1 MKKNMF
7 AFYVWFSQS
16 WGLIVLA
23 LFIILGVLIAL
34 CHYDP
39 IDRCIPN
46 LKQLGTMAAVVTV
59 LSIVFVIATL
69 KQQQS
74 LFEAQILNEYNKEYM
89 DKEMLDFVRV
99 LGAMSSRDR
108 TKYGKWRAPE
118 CNLCQIPNFHPDDDY
133 QWTKEEDNARR
144 KVKGYFI
151 DVLDLYLEGKISR
164 EIFRRI
170 VNKSALTLL
179 FDVVEPMEWYLN
191 EDYDYT
197 KFYKIM
203 LIAGDIYQEQKK
215 TDANFRSKKRIQRVK
230 DKNVQQASA
239 AHHSK
244 ITGGNP
250 CGQTVSAKE
259 TLESGNTCSTVWNI
273 KVSFDQQ
280 KPAPCQNP
288 VSGKIDINLTW

>member
-7 AFYVWFSQS
+7 AFYVWLNQS

-23 LFIILGVLIAL
+23 MFTIIGVLIAL

-89 DKEMLDFVRV
+89 DKEMLDFVRI
-99 LGAMSSRDR
+99 LGAMSSRDGN
-108 TKYGKWRAPE
+108 KYGSRRTPE
-118 CNLCQIPNFHPDDDY
+118 HNLCQIPNFNPDEDY
-133 QWTKEEDNARR
+133 QWTEEENNARR

-170 VNKSALTLL
+170 VDKSALPLL

-191 EDYDYT
+191 EDYDYR

-203 LIAGDIYQEQKK
+203 LIAGDIYQEQKE
-215 TDANFRSKKRIQRVK
+215 TDNNFRSKKKIPRVK
-230 DKNVQQASA
+230 NKNVQHASA
-239 AHHSK
+239 AHNSK
-244 ITGGNP
+244 MTEKSQ
-250 CGQTVSAKE
+250 CRQTCSAKE
-259 TLESGNTCSTVWNI
+259 TVESGNTCSTVWNV

-280 KPAPCQNP
+280 EPAPCQNP